1 MKKLL
6 LPIFLLLAGIGGG
19 IGAGLVLKPEQD
31 EVILA
36 DGAPC
41 GDAALDSQN
50 AEAHAPVAAITEE
63 REYSKLN
70 NQFVI
75 PVVKD
80 GVVAALVVMAISLEV
95 LPDSGSAVLANEPK
109 LRDGF
114 LQVMFDHANL
124 GGFSGNFTE
133 GTNMQAL
140 RNELRRVAQ
149 QISGDNVT
157 DVLITDMVRQDS

>member
-6 LPIFLLLAGIGGG
+6 LPLFLLLAGIGGG
-19 IGAGLVLKPEQD
+19 IGAGLVLKPAQE

-41 GDAALDSQN
+41 GDAALDSQD
-50 AEAHAPVAAITEE
+50 AEAHASVAAITEE

-157 DVLITDMVRQDS
+157 DVLITDIVRQDS